1 MIIHPKCRDRR
12 PLVKN
17 YKMMASKEN
26 TAEKSKRRKQLV
38 RQEAKTEAEQEAE
51 LEVVEVEM
59 GSPPQCRI
67 IYKET
72 IDISASPS
80 LPLSPP
86 QSWLY
91 GSNKYLAAQYSGHS
105 FNRSELVRILG
116 VRM

>member
-1 MIIHPKCRDRR
+1 
-12 PLVKN
+12 
-17 YKMMASKEN
+17 MASPSQEQSQ
-26 TAEKSKRRKQLV
+26 EKRKRRKQLV
-38 RQEAKTEAEQEAE
+38 RQEANTETEQEVEAEAE
-51 LEVVEVEM
+51 
-59 GSPPQCRI
+59 SPSHCRI

-105 FNRSELVRILG
+105 FNRSEL
-116 VRM
+116 

>member
-1 MIIHPKCRDRR
+1 MIIHPKCGDRS

-26 TAEKSKRRKQLV
+26 TGEKSKRRKQLV
-38 RQEAKTEAEQEAE
+38 RQEAKTETEQEVVE
-51 LEVVEVEM
+51 LEVEVDVDTVDTVD
-59 GSPPQCRI
+59 SPPQCRI

-86 QSWLY
+86 QSWL
-91 GSNKYLAAQYSGHS
+91 AAQYSGHS
-105 FNRSELVRILG
+105 FNRSNLSLLRL
-116 VRM
+116 

>member
-1 MIIHPKCRDRR
+1 
-12 PLVKN
+12 
-17 YKMMASKEN
+17 MMASKEN
-26 TAEKSKRRKQLV
+26 TGEKSKKRKQLV

-51 LEVVEVEM
+51 QEVEVDVEVD
-59 GSPPQCRI
+59 SPPQCRI

-72 IDISASPS
+72 IDISASHS

-105 FNRSELVRILG
+105 FNRSELVR
-116 VRM
+116 M